1 MTPSARIHSVF
12 IAKRKTW
19 WWTEGWL
26 LCCNLLLYCCLTSCP
41 QRELTSPG
49 PVTSSWPVVTLTRR
63 RRRRTAT
70 RTTSITAVRKDCKK
84 TKRYKNTKQNHVNN
98 KTEIFGSLFVFS
110 YGGEQRGRRLW
121 KLSDWEEGGGSGP
134 KQKVCRAWRTLTDPD
149 LWPLLMTSDLWLC
162 QEEKK
167 RQRLNEGEG
176 TQEPPGGFSLWYR
189 LSPGTETSEDSS
201 IGDVQTW
208 DLNFLCD
215 QVTSDLWPGP
225 AVKLLLSVAPSL

>member
-1 MTPSARIHSVF
+1 MTPSARRQSVF

-84 TKRYKNTKQNHVNN
+84 TKQYKNTKQNHVNN

-149 LWPLLMTSDLWLC
+149 DLWPLLMTSDLWLC

-176 TQEPPGGFSLWYR
+176 TQEPPGGFSLCDTDSHLEQRRVKIPPSVTFRHEIW
-189 LSPGTETSEDSS
+189 TSCV
-201 IGDVQTW
+201 IRWPLTC
-208 DLNFLCD
+208 DLVL
-215 QVTSDLWPGP
+215 Q
-225 AVKLLLSVAPSL
+225 

>member
-84 TKRYKNTKQNHVNN
+84 TKQYKNTKQNHVNN

-134 KQKVCRAWRTLTDPD
+134 KQKVCRAWRTLTSD
-149 LWPLLMTSDLWLC
+149 LCWWPLTSDSVK
-162 QEEKK
+162 KK
-167 RQRLNEGEG
+167 RNDRDWMKVRELRNLLVVSPCDTDSHLEQRRVKI
-176 TQEPPGGFSLWYR
+176 PPSVTFRREIW
-189 LSPGTETSEDSS
+189 TSCV
-201 IGDVQTW
+201 IRWPLTC
-208 DLNFLCD
+208 DLVL
-215 QVTSDLWPGP
+215 Q
-225 AVKLLLSVAPSL
+225 